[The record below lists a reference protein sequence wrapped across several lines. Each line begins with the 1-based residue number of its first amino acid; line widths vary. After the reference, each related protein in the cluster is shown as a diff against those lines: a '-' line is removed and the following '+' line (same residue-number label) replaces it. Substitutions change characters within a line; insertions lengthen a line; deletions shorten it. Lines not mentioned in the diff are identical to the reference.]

1 MNGEDTFKALGEKL
15 KAETAVN
22 KPKEEFVPVREAE
35 MASAIITMD
44 SIAANQ
50 ELARRYQ
57 QASKMGSE
65 NLSGGMPILKIH
77 SIGRSTN
84 ELSDGSEPNNG
95 WFYYKPTKQQFET
108 VECHI
113 LAISRG
119 FNTPKLGGK
128 PGETSYQHLLS
139 GVMNP
144 LLIDAPFIIYLN
156 SAGHRNKMYAFGKQ
170 IHQFTH
176 QRPIGIPMFAM
187 TVKLFTVQEKYEF
200 TGDDGK
206 KMSGKSW
213 VMDYELKLNED
224 GTPVLVGDVKEFDFL
239 EESVIKAQE
248 MMESMI
254 TSKVGEEAQ
263 PAVMSEETAVQGEE
277 IFTGKSDDKPV
288 NNEEMPF

>member
-1 MNGEDTFKALGEKL
+1 MTGTDQFKAMGERIKRESE
-15 KAETAVN
+15 ET
-22 KPKEEFVPVREAE
+22 KPKEELAPVREEEITKAV
-35 MASAIITMD
+35 ATMD
-44 SIAANQ
+44 VIKENQ
-50 ELARRYQ
+50 ELAKRYQ

-108 VECHI
+108 IDCHI

-128 PGETSYQHLLS
+128 PGETTYQHLLS
-139 GVMNP
+139 GVMKV
-144 LLIDAPFIIYLN
+144 DGEYAPFVIYLN
-156 SAGHRNKMYAFGKQ
+156 SAGHRNRMYAFGKQ

-176 QRPIGIPMFAM
+176 QRPIGIPMFALSI
-187 TVKLFTVQEKYEF
+187 KLFTVQEKYEF

-213 VMDYELKLNED
+213 VMDYELKVNED
-224 GTPVLVGDVKEFDFL
+224 GSPVLVGDVREFDFL

-254 TSKVGEEAQ
+254 TSKVSEEAQ
-263 PAVMSEETAVQGEE
+263 PAVMSDETAIQGEE
-277 IFTGKSDDKPV
+277 VFTGKVKKD
-288 NNEEMPF
+288 EEIPF